1 MKEMVV
7 CCDGLSVFR
16 YIRFILSNTN
26 SVTVI
31 VLGYVSPFIGLFKWL
46 ERLSH
51 NKISIRVC
59 KEPFDPYL
67 DHLGNSMI
75 EAPECGNFSYGHVN
89 SLSNIYAKKAVGGKY
104 YLAEDSAINPLLS
117 YREYLLNYH
126 IQAAIVWSAHLSKF
140 NSDNLIFYVKFG
152 VFHKHIK
159 NSLNSIENFSKIRIR
174 TSFSMHDSI
183 YSFFSRIYRFL
194 IGKFFS
200 RPVINET
207 VTEGREI
214 KIDYS
219 CDQIIT
225 NEESWSSRPLL
236 IRSNIYNS
244 KYSRIGLVSGDGVAS
259 ICRNELEQ
267 AGIDYRFLFNVFNI
281 FRGRRKLSDKEV
293 GFIKENSYKLIALGF
308 YPSMLFKV
316 LSMVVSPF
324 VSLVAFLL
332 LLVKYKVNQLDRIHA
347 IYRIAFDCTNGSIRW
362 FIVMY
367 FNKIK
372 MLVSHDCMDALY
384 SQYLATELLNA
395 KLIYMDRTIWAEPQA
410 FSGYFPAH
418 IHLVSKYTDIAPLA
432 CPDATLSYIPFLAED
447 KVKFGSSAKNFILDR
462 LGNECGNSKV
472 FIGVFDENWH
482 YKDYKYY
489 KKYYNM
495 IIELA
500 EQNTDVV
507 LLIKPKKNNLRYL
520 DDDKLTIL
528 RRLQNQNRAILFDLT
543 VSPNTIFAVADM
555 VITMLSTIYLSSIQH
570 GLKTYIFDHRI
581 GHYSAEYL
589 KIYGLTGDDIYH
601 NMSDMISNLKQ
612 SIKSKKFSTQER
624 VKSFNS
630 INIKAELT
638 GVDVINNISELLSDR
653 NRSKEK
659 LKKFIKNNSI
669 NHEKIKKLS
678 DENINKAYKDAVMEI
693 QRPLL

>member
-16 YIRFILSNTN
+16 YIRFIFSNTQ

-31 VLGYVSPFIGLFKWL
+31 VLGYASSFLRLFKWL

-67 DHLGNSMI
+67 DYLGNY
-75 EAPECGNFSYGHVN
+75 PECGNFTSEHVN
-89 SLSNIYAKKAVGGKY
+89 SLSNIYAKKAVGEKY
-104 YLAEDSAINPLLS
+104 YSVEDSAMNPLLS

-126 IQAAIVWSAHLSKF
+126 IHAAIVWSAHLSTF
-140 NSDNLIFYVKFG
+140 TSDDVIYYVKFG
-152 VFHKHIK
+152 ALHKHIK
-159 NSLNSIENFSKIRIR
+159 NTLNSIENFSKIRIR
-174 TSFSMHDSI
+174 TSFSMHNSI
-183 YSFFSRIYRFL
+183 YSLFSRIYRFL
-194 IGKFFS
+194 IKQFFS

-207 VTEGREI
+207 APEVREI
-214 KIDYS
+214 KIDYN

-225 NEESWSSRPLL
+225 NEESWSSKPLL
-236 IRSNIYNS
+236 IRSNVYNS
-244 KYSRIGLVSGDGVAS
+244 KYSRIGLVSGDGVAC

-267 AGIDYRFLFNVFNI
+267 AGVDYRFLFNVFNI

-293 GFIKENSYKLIALGF
+293 GFIKENSCKFIELGF

-316 LSMVVSPF
+316 LSTVASPF
-324 VSLVAFLL
+324 VSLVVFLL
-332 LLVKYKVNQLDRIHA
+332 LLIKYKVNQLDRIHA

-362 FIVMY
+362 LIVMY

-372 MLVSHDCMDALY
+372 MLVAHDYMDSLY
-384 SQYLATELLNA
+384 SKYLAAELLNA
-395 KLIYMDRTIWAEPQA
+395 KLVYMDRTIWSVPQA

-418 IHLVSKYTDIAPLA
+418 IHLVSKYTHIAPLV
-432 CPDATLSYIPFLAED
+432 CPEATLSYVPFLAED
-447 KVKFGSSAKNFILDR
+447 MVKFGSSAKNFLLDR
-462 LGNECGNSKV
+462 LGNGQRGNNKV
-472 FIGVFDENWH
+472 FIGVFDEHWTD
-482 YKDYKYY
+482 KGYKYY
-489 KKYYNM
+489 KEYYNG
-495 IIELA
+495 IIEFA
-500 EQNTDVV
+500 EQSTDVV

-520 DDDKLTIL
+520 DNDKLNIL

-555 VITMLSTIYLSSIQH
+555 VITMLSTIYFHSIEH
-570 GLKTYIFDHRI
+570 GLKTYIFDQRV
-581 GHYSAEYL
+581 GHYSTEYL

-601 NMSDMISNLKQ
+601 KMSDIIFNLKQ
-612 SIKSKKFSTQER
+612 SIKSQTYSTKER
-624 VKSFNS
+624 IKSFNS

-638 GVDVINNISELLSDR
+638 GAEVINNISELLSDR
-653 NRSKEK
+653 NDSKVK
-659 LKKFIKNNSI
+659 LEEFIKNNSI

-678 DENINKAYKDAVMEI
+678 DENLNKAYKDAVMEI
-693 QRPLL
+693 QSSLL